1 MRWRQG
7 CRRTSGRLDFPALV
21 RAFKMEL
28 RGGLLP
34 VAVREEPGVSS
45 YVDAE
50 MGGVCRWVRQVRMFF
65 GP

>member
-1 MRWRQG
+1 
-7 CRRTSGRLDFPALV
+7 
-21 RAFKMEL
+21 MEL

-50 MGGVCRWVRQVRMFF
+50 MGGVYRWVRQVRMFS